1 MGMGFCRTILAES
14 PLPVAAVHLDRVSRL
29 YGSFVALREV
39 SLALPAGSSVVLLG
53 ENGAGKS
60 TILKLVSGLTS
71 PSYGSVTV
79 FGEAPQHQRGR
90 IGSMGHATMLYDE
103 LTGMEN
109 LVYFAQLHGL
119 GRTRGELEHVAATA
133 LQQVHLDPSLLRR
146 VSQYSQ
152 GMRQRAS
159 LARVLMAQPQLLL
172 LDEPFSN
179 LDVSSARGMVE
190 RLLSYIA
197 EPGADGTPRTL
208 LMTTH
213 QAELARPLA
222 KTTVTLSAGQVVSLD
237 GEAAEETLP

>member
-1 MGMGFCRTILAES
+1 MSQT
-14 PLPVAAVHLDRVSRL
+14 AAVKLDRVSRL

-39 SLALPAGSSVVLLG
+39 SLGLPAGSSVVLLG

-60 TILKLVSGLTS
+60 TVLKLVSGLTM
-71 PSYGSVTV
+71 PSYGRVTV
-79 FGEAPQHQRGR
+79 FGEAPQDQRGV
-90 IGSMGHATMLYDE
+90 IGSMGHASMLYDE

-109 LVYFAQLHGL
+109 LVYFAHLHGL
-119 GRTRGELEHVAATA
+119 GKTSSELEHVAASA
-133 LQQVHLDPSLLRR
+133 LQEVGLEPKLARR

-159 LARVLMAQPQLLL
+159 LARVLMAQPRLLL

-179 LDVSSARGMVE
+179 LDVSSARGMVD
-190 RLLSYIA
+190 RLLAYIA
-197 EPGADGTPRTL
+197 EPGADGVARTL

-213 QAELARPLA
+213 QAELAKPLA
-222 KTTVTLSAGQVVSLD
+222 KTTITLGAGQILSVD